1 VLFTLPH
8 LELVAKCTLGRTA
21 RIGNEGLATSF
32 YNDGDS
38 DIGNDL
44 VKILM
49 ETGQKIPDFLQ
60 HFTPSDNIL
69 VFDDDSNDSQDGDA
83 DEENGTQGGGTWGAA
98 QGAEETAQ
106 DSWGAF
112 EEAQNGVKE
121 PLVDVASNFL
131 GGLTWATQAQQEP
144 TNNW

>member
-1 VLFTLPH
+1 MANYTS
-8 LELVAKCTLGRTA
+8 GRTA

-32 YNDGDS
+32 YNDDDS
-38 DIGNDL
+38 DIGSDL

-60 HFTPSDNIL
+60 HFTPSDNTL

-83 DEENGTQGGGTWGAA
+83 DEENGTQGGGRWGAA
-98 QGAEETAQ
+98 EGAQETVQDGWGAAEEIQ
-106 DSWGAF
+106 KS
-112 EEAQNGVKE
+112 VKE
-121 PLVDVASNFL
+121 PLVDVASSSL
-131 GGLTWATQAQQEP
+131 GGSTWATQAQQEP